1 MKRCVVIFCILFFST
16 NFFSCKEKKQLT
28 LFTLE
33 NNTGI
38 NFINKVENT
47 KDFNI
52 FTYRNFYN
60 GGGVAI
66 GDINNDSLP
75 DVFMTSNMEAN
86 KLYLNK
92 GNFKF
97 EDVSIKAGIEEKGK
111 WNTGVVMVDINNDG
125 WLDIYVCN
133 AGIDKWKNQEGNR
146 LFINNHDL
154 TFTEKAKEYGLDEK
168 GYTTHA
174 AFFDYDLDGD
184 LDCYIL
190 NNSFIPVNTLNY
202 ESKRELRA
210 EDWPVED
217 FVKGGGDKLLRN
229 DGGHF
234 NDVSN
239 EANIYGSLIGFGL
252 GVTVGDVNGDHYP
265 DLYISNDFFER
276 DYLYI
281 NQQNG
286 TFKEELPRWM
296 EHTSLAS
303 MGADLADINNDGYP
317 DVFTTDMLPPDDYRL
332 RTTSSFDG
340 YDIYHKK
347 ELQGFYHQFQQNALQ
362 VNNGN
367 GKFRETAYF
376 SGVAA
381 SDWSWGALMFDADN
395 DGMNDIY
402 VCNGINKDLIDQDF
416 IDFFANDIIQ
426 KMVMSGEKKEVQ
438 QIVDSMPSV
447 PILNKEFRNN
457 GNLKFSD
464 EGINWGFTQPSFS
477 NGAAYGDLDNDG
489 DLDLIVNNV
498 NMPCFV
504 YKNNSREINGNHFI
518 SFQLEGKAPNKFAI
532 GAKIEVQCDSAT
544 LTRELMP
551 SRGFQSSTDY
561 RIVIGL
567 GNKKPAFAKIIWPDR
582 SESYLKDPVVD
593 KNYLIQ
599 QPDSAIQTAK
609 PSSTIPFL
617 TEPVNQQFDK
627 HIENTLFVDYYNE
640 RNVPVMLSR
649 EGPKAA
655 VTDVNK
661 DGLQDVFIGGA
672 KGQAGQLY
680 FQTKNGFVKSSQKTF
695 EADKEFEDVAVLFFD
710 CDKDGD
716 EDLFVGAGGND
727 LPPRNPYLE
736 HRLYKNDGNGNFK
749 RDTTAFAENNSNI
762 AVAIANDYDGD
773 GDLDLFVGGRSL
785 SYNYGADPQSY
796 IYENDGK

>member
-1 MKRCVVIFCILFFST
+1 M
-16 NFFSCKEKKQLT
+16 
-28 LFTLE
+28 
-33 NNTGI
+33 
-38 NFINKVENT
+38 
-47 KDFNI
+47 D
-52 FTYRNFYN
+52 
-60 GGGVAI
+60 
-66 GDINNDSLP
+66 
-75 DVFMTSNMEAN
+75 
-86 KLYLNK
+86 
-92 GNFKF
+92 
-97 EDVSIKAGIEEKGK
+97 
-111 WNTGVVMVDINNDG
+111 
-125 WLDIYVCN
+125 
-133 AGIDKWKNQEGNR
+133 
-146 LFINNHDL
+146 
-154 TFTEKAKEYGLDEK
+154 LDEK

-202 ESKRELRA
+202 ENKRELRA

-229 DGGHF
+229 DNGHF
-234 NDVSN
+234 IDVSK

-286 TFKEELPRWM
+286 TFKEELPQWM

-317 DVFTTDMLPPDDYRL
+317 DIFTTDMLPADDYRL
-332 RTTSSFDG
+332 KTTSSFDG

-367 GKFRETAYF
+367 GKFLETAYF

-402 VCNGINKDLIDQDF
+402 VCNGIYKDVIDQDF

-426 KMVMSGEKKEVQ
+426 KMVMTGEKKEVQ

-447 PILNKEFRNN
+447 PILNKAFRNN

-532 GAKIEVQCDSAT
+532 GAKIEVQIDSAT
-544 LTRELMP
+544 LTRELIP

-561 RIVIGL
+561 KIVIGL
-567 GNKKPAFAKIIWPDR
+567 GNKKPTFVKIIWPDR
-582 SESYLKDPVVD
+582 SESYLKDPAVD
-593 KNYLIQ
+593 KNYLIR
-599 QPDSAIQTAK
+599 QPDSSIQTSNAIINSSFSDRTSK
-609 PSSTIPFL
+609 P
-617 TEPVNQQFDK
+617 
-627 HIENTLFVDYYNE
+627 
-640 RNVPVMLSR
+640 
-649 EGPKAA
+649 
-655 VTDVNK
+655 
-661 DGLQDVFIGGA
+661 
-672 KGQAGQLY
+672 
-680 FQTKNGFVKSSQKTF
+680 
-695 EADKEFEDVAVLFFD
+695 
-710 CDKDGD
+710 
-716 EDLFVGAGGND
+716 
-727 LPPRNPYLE
+727 
-736 HRLYKNDGNGNFK
+736 
-749 RDTTAFAENNSNI
+749 
-762 AVAIANDYDGD
+762 AI
-773 GDLDLFVGGRSL
+773 
-785 SYNYGADPQSY
+785 
-796 IYENDGK
+796 